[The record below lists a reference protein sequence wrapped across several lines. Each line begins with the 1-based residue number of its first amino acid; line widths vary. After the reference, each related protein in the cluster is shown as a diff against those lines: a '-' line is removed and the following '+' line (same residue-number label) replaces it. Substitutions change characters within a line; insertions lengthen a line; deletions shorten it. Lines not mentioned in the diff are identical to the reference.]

1 MNLGNHPHAP
11 NHRPL
16 AGAGA
21 ADVEFSEYPPYEARS
36 TDYNIPERDDAAI
49 MYDSVFVPDD
59 TNTRF
64 TSGAS
69 YNAPPA
75 SHCGKN
81 AQQVRDPHHI
91 HFSLVMA
98 LYYYDYVPG
107 ELSFDYALSDTWI
120 SYLYDAGTRSGT
132 IGTPCYFLETETSTI
147 TTQPSSGND
156 PVTGDPIPET
166 LDSNNLIQ
174 VQDVFHV
181 LVCLVS

>member
-1 MNLGNHPHAP
+1 MNLGNHPHTP

-69 YNAPPA
+69 YNAPPLIVA
-75 SHCGKN
+75 RMLN
-81 AQQVRDPHHI
+81 RVRDPHHI

-98 LYYYDYVPG
+98 LTIMIMF
-107 ELSFDYALSDTWI
+107 LA
-120 SYLYDAGTRSGT
+120 SYHLTM
-132 IGTPCYFLETETSTI
+132 PK
-147 TTQPSSGND
+147 
-156 PVTGDPIPET
+156 
-166 LDSNNLIQ
+166 
-174 VQDVFHV
+174 
-181 LVCLVS
+181 